1 MLHYFVIFTLYCN
14 SLTIRLPHQRKAWS
28 LSRIKNKSS
37 ENPCFVLSSLLEII
51 SSTLKFQR
59 HGTKVQFLNSSPY
72 YPLTSLELYNHKVI
86 LCFKILITALKYVS
100 SVTKDVFSVTK
111 EVFSVTKEWCTTYPL
126 VMKDFSYLQQ
136 QDLLRQDT
144 QVHSLRISLLHFL
157 SAN

>member
-1 MLHYFVIFTLYCN
+1 MLHFVIFTLYCN
-14 SLTIRLPHQRKAWS
+14 SLRIHLPHQRKAWS
-28 LSRIKNKSS
+28 LSRINNKSS
-37 ENPCFVLSSLLEII
+37 ENPCFLSSLLEII
-51 SSTLKFQR
+51 SSTLNFQR
-59 HGTKVQFLNSSPY
+59 YGTEVQFLNSSPY
-72 YPLTSLELYNHKVI
+72 YPLTSLELYNHKVV
-86 LCFKILITALKYVS
+86 LCFKALITALKYVS

-111 EVFSVTKEWCTTYPL
+111 EVFSVTEEWCTTYPL